1 MGATEGMNAA
11 LGGLFTS
18 RINQQLREMKGYTCG
33 MFSGMTAGHD
43 DGRFAVRGS
52 VRTPMTGAALG
63 DLYKQLDARA
73 RSAPEELARARN
85 AKLRSLLGEFATNR
99 EVADAWAAGLPP
111 DHVVRLPA
119 RYAAVT
125 APSAFAAARARRA
138 GPRVRE
144 LERPLRLTLRAC
156 RELKPLPYP
165 RADHEVG
172 A

>member
-73 RSAPEELARARN
+73 RSAPRSSPGRATPSCGRCW
-85 AKLRSLLGEFATNR
+85 ASSPPTGRSPTPG
-99 EVADAWAAGLPP
+99 PP
-111 DHVVRLPA
+111 A
-119 RYAAVT
+119 C
-125 APSAFAAARARRA
+125 
-138 GPRVRE
+138 
-144 LERPLRLTLRAC
+144 RPTTWCGCLRAT
-156 RELKPLPYP
+156 R
-165 RADHEVG
+165 R
-172 A
+172 